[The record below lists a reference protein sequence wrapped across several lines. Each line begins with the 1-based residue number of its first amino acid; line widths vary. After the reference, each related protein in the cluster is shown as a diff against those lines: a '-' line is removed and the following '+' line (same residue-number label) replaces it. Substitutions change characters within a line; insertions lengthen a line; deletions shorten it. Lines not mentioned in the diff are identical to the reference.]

1 VGAAATSSSTTAL
14 DAELER
20 AAERG
25 MDENALAGQ
34 IMSIRDQLFAHYCEP
49 GHFALQR
56 GAFVRLMQRWD
67 CDASMHKAQREFEE
81 LSQGLGELS
90 VSALRTWV
98 TKNFGAFDPR
108 VCRMAVLELT
118 SAEDRGA
125 GLPALLLRA
134 WAMQIFLLT
143 CERIRVDSRQ
153 RLREVFDR
161 GSLERMTH
169 VYLTQVVGHTADN
182 PTTKAKLVN
191 ARRRFQAA
199 LEAGG
204 DDDGLTEAAFVV
216 WVLEVF
222 AGHEVI
228 LIAQQL
234 CQGALDGLPEEDFDP
249 EEDLLQDVRAVLQR
263 QAERQREAADE
274 QQQQKA
280 AATKLGNI
288 LKSRLARGGAA
299 QPEPESQEGSSPS
312 SSDGDGRLHVRLA
325 GVSVSD
331 IVDEL
336 GLEEA
341 LKEQVMMSPHSV
353 WRSLKARKILVQMV
367 SAAED
372 QLEALLMRFEQHRRE
387 LSSQQPGAGQVDIQ
401 RWPPTAGDGTRIAHA
416 VLPAAWEAA
425 GTEELHGQLYEGILT
440 AFLKQVEE
448 HPYAKQ
454 ELRQQMQALV
464 TMASSFIADT
474 VAEEGVIQLK
484 RSVEVSLEGV
494 S

>member
-1 VGAAATSSSTTAL
+1 
-14 DAELER
+14 
-20 AAERG
+20 
-25 MDENALAGQ
+25 M
-34 IMSIRDQLFAHYCEP
+34 
-49 GHFALQR
+49 
-56 GAFVRLMQRWD
+56 
-67 CDASMHKAQREFEE
+67 
-81 LSQGLGELS
+81 
-90 VSALRTWV
+90 
-98 TKNFGAFDPR
+98 
-108 VCRMAVLELT
+108 
-118 SAEDRGA
+118 
-125 GLPALLLRA
+125 
-134 WAMQIFLLT
+134 
-143 CERIRVDSRQ
+143 
-153 RLREVFDR
+153 
-161 GSLERMTH
+161 
-169 VYLTQVVGHTADN
+169 
-182 PTTKAKLVN
+182 
-191 ARRRFQAA
+191 
-199 LEAGG
+199 
-204 DDDGLTEAAFVV
+204 V

-234 CQGALDGLPEEDFDP
+234 CQGALDALPEEEFDP
-249 EEDLLQDVRAVLQR
+249 EEDMLQGVRAVLQR

-280 AATKLGNI
+280 AASKLGNI
-288 LKSRLARGGAA
+288 LKSRLARGSAA
-299 QPEPESQEGSSPS
+299 QPEPEAQEGDSPS
-312 SSDGDGRLHVRLA
+312 SSDGDGKLHVRLA

-331 IVDEL
+331 IMDEL

-353 WRSLKARKILVQMV
+353 WRSLKARKLIVQMV

-387 LSSQQPGAGQVDIQ
+387 LSSQQPGAAQVDVQ
-401 RWPPTAGDGTRIAHA
+401 QWPPTAGDGTRIAHA

-425 GTEELHGQLYEGILT
+425 GTEELHGQLYEAILT
-440 AFLKQVEE
+440 SFLKQVEE

-484 RSVEVSLEGV
+484 RSVEMSLEGV